1 MGNSDQI
8 QSNKKLKP
16 LQEAQ
21 QFLQAALQS
30 VTQAQAM
37 ENNMATKQIEQNI
50 QKAQQ
55 TLIQT
60 LQSVKNQEEQ
70 RYVEI
75 AQQQLVAAQSKLE
88 EASHIDD
95 DL

>member
-1 MGNSDQI
+1 MGSADQT

-16 LQEAQ
+16 LQETQ

-37 ENNMATKQIEQNI
+37 ENNYAAKQTEQNI

-55 TLIQT
+55 ALSQT
-60 LQSVKNQEEQ
+60 LQNVKNQDEQ
-70 RYVEI
+70 KYIEI
-75 AQQQLVAAQSKLE
+75 AQQQLLGAQTKLE
-88 EASHIDD
+88 EANHIDD
-95 DL
+95 GL

>member
-1 MGNSDQI
+1 MGSADQI

-16 LQEAQ
+16 LQETQ

-60 LQSVKNQEEQ
+60 LQNVNNQDEKK
-70 RYVEI
+70 YIEI
-75 AQQQLVAAQSKLE
+75 AQQQLMGAQSKLE
-88 EASHIDD
+88 EASHADD
-95 DL
+95 GL